1 MLSPSKK
8 FNKIQLPVSQFAGS
22 ELYTQA
28 VGGRILRISSDREDQ
43 MRQKLKA
50 KKKSLA
56 LQTKPKKIPAMPNF
70 QAIKVYSRNYAGAI
84 CGNCHESCFEYT
96 KKYTYLNETTQKYT

>member
-28 VGGRILRISSDREDQ
+28 VGGGGGPPPQDAGFQ
-43 MRQKLKA
+43 V
-50 KKKSLA
+50 
-56 LQTKPKKIPAMPNF
+56 TGKIKWGKN
-70 QAIKVYSRNYAGAI
+70 
-84 CGNCHESCFEYT
+84 
-96 KKYTYLNETTQKYT
+96 

>member
-8 FNKIQLPVSQFAGS
+8 FNKIQLPVSQL
-22 ELYTQA
+22 LYTQA
-28 VGGRILRISSDREDQ
+28 KEVGGERGEGRRYPGFQVTGKIKMGAKIKSQ
-43 MRQKLKA
+43 

-70 QAIKVYSRNYAGAI
+70 QAIKVYSQNFLCMLAV
-84 CGNCHESCFEYT
+84 S
-96 KKYTYLNETTQKYT
+96 